1 VRALRASR
9 SIARELIGSGR
20 KVLLL
25 ESGDL
30 EPEGDTL
37 ALNEGVSVG
46 IPHPPMETTALR
58 FFGGTTNHWDGH
70 CRPLDPIDFEAR
82 P

>member
-1 VRALRASR
+1 MFQNLRDYKDGAVIEADICIVGAGAAGIT
-9 SIARELIGSGR
+9 IARELIGSDR

-30 EPEGDTL
+30 EPEGGTL

-46 IPHPPMETTALR
+46 IPHPPMETTA
-58 FFGGTTNHWDGH
+58 
-70 CRPLDPIDFEAR
+70 
-82 P
+82 